1 MSGRRDSVSSGGST
15 RARRYWPTTTTKT
28 WPSISTFRSS
38 TWRRVARTSC
48 CLPRPTTGTPSGTCS
63 PIASDASACPSTRP
77 RWPSG
82 VRPAPS
88 WARCGGPTEQRS
100 RPAPT
105 SGEAVLYIATVHFKS
120 PKWIDI
126 QSQFLRRH
134 ITEPFR
140 TFAVLNQIPSSWNSR
155 FDTVIPAKGRHEA
168 KLNLLA
174 AEMSEVARPDDILLF
189 VDGDAFPV
197 ADPMPTVYKALAESS
212 LVAVRRNENWGD
224 CQPHPSFCAIRVSE
238 WERLHGDWSPGR
250 TWLSDTGHT
259 VTDPGANLLASLER
273 TGSTWTPLLR
283 SNTWNPHPLWFGIY
297 GDIVYHHGAGFRAP
311 RARADRGSTE
321 IFHRG
326 EGIPVVAV
334 AARRVNQLL

>member
-1 MSGRRDSVSSGGST
+1 
-15 RARRYWPTTTTKT
+15 
-28 WPSISTFRSS
+28 
-38 TWRRVARTSC
+38 
-48 CLPRPTTGTPSGTCS
+48 
-63 PIASDASACPSTRP
+63 
-77 RWPSG
+77 
-82 VRPAPS
+82 
-88 WARCGGPTEQRS
+88 
-100 RPAPT
+100 
-105 SGEAVLYIATVHFKS
+105 VLYIATVHFKS

-273 TGSTWTPLLR
+273 TGSTWTPLTR

-334 AARRVNQLL
+334 AARRVNQLLKRRAVRRVIRDSSKLSDDWFARIQSDPEFFRPLLAPGGPPAEVVSHLGAAGRPPATGSE

>member
-1 MSGRRDSVSSGGST
+1 
-15 RARRYWPTTTTKT
+15 
-28 WPSISTFRSS
+28 
-38 TWRRVARTSC
+38 
-48 CLPRPTTGTPSGTCS
+48 
-63 PIASDASACPSTRP
+63 
-77 RWPSG
+77 
-82 VRPAPS
+82 
-88 WARCGGPTEQRS
+88 
-100 RPAPT
+100 
-105 SGEAVLYIATVHFKS
+105 VLYIATVHFKS

-126 QSQFLRRH
+126 QSQFLHRH

-140 TFAVLNQIPSSWNSR
+140 TFAVLNEIPPSWNAR

-238 WERLHGDWSPGR
+238 WQRLHGDWSPGR

-259 VTDPGANLLASLER
+259 VTDPGANLLAALER
-273 TGSTWTPLLR
+273 TGSTWTPLTR

-326 EGIPVVAV
+326 EGVPVVAG
-334 AARRVNQLL
+334 AARLVNQLLKRRAVRRVIRESSKLSADWFARIRSDPEFFRPLIAPGGPPDDAVSRAGAMSSRPPTTGSE